1 MFGTPEWW
9 RSSLRTAVTAR
20 FHGRRGAARHIVVV
34 GLTLGLSLAL
44 FHGCAPRPAADAL
57 AASRRA
63 ELEAADRAWSAA
75 AARESAVG
83 GISAMLAEDVRFL
96 QDGEP
101 IVRGREAA
109 VAAMLR
115 GDDGGLV
122 QTWTPSRVGVSRDGA
137 FGWSYG
143 FLERRARDAVPGDA
157 GRPGKYIAV
166 WRREAD
172 GAWRAVA
179 YVRTDR
185 APGEI
190 SPALPAGFAGL
201 ARRADDAAAAGA
213 AGAADARQA
222 ALDADRAF
230 SADAAASGVGEAFAR
245 FAAADGALLGSG
257 PSLVLGPDAIRAAFA
272 GRPAGATLVWRP
284 VDAVASDAGDLA
296 FTVGEAESR
305 NPATGAVGHSKYLTV
320 WRLQPDGEWRYVVD
334 GGNARPAVATGPR
347 TGD

>member
-1 MFGTPEWW
+1 MFGTPGGW
-9 RSSLRTAVTAR
+9 RSSLRAAATGR
-20 FHGRRGAARHIVVV
+20 FHGPYGSPLLACVV
-34 GLTLGLSLAL
+34 GLAL
-44 FHGCAPRPAADAL
+44 GCAPSPASESL

-83 GISAMLAEDVRFL
+83 AISAMLAEDVRFL

-101 IVRGREAA
+101 IVRGRAAA

-115 GDDGGLV
+115 GDDGALV

-137 FGWSYG
+137 FGYSYG
-143 FLERRARDAVPGDA
+143 FLERRARDAAPGDA

-166 WRREAD
+166 WRREGD
-172 GAWRAVA
+172 GAWRAIA
-179 YVRTDR
+179 YVRVDR
-185 APGEI
+185 ASGEI
-190 SPALPAGFAGL
+190 SPALPTDFAAL
-201 ARRADDAAAAGA
+201 AARADHAAPTG
-213 AGAADARQA
+213 GADARQA
-222 ALDADRAF
+222 ALDADRDF
-230 SADAAASGVGEAFAR
+230 SAAAMESGVGEAFAR
-245 FAAADGALLGSG
+245 FAAADGALLGAG

-284 VDAVASDAGDLA
+284 VDAVASAAGDLA

-305 NPATGAVGHSKYLTV
+305 NPATGAVGYSKYLTV
-320 WRLQPDGEWRYVVD
+320 WRLQPDGRWRYVVD

-347 TGD
+347 TGG